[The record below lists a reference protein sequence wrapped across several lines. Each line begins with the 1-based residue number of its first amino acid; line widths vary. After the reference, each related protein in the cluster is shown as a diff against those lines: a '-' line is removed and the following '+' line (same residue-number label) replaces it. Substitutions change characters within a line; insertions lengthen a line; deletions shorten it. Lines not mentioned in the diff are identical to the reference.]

1 MSIRI
6 GNQIISGGKG
16 GNGDTISNQNP
27 SSEITKLYNWVGT
40 IEEYVQQEIATL
52 HPDWVCYIVDGTQIA
67 PSHRVIAFQKPTAEN
82 NYTWYRLYDD
92 GWVEQGGYSTYS
104 SGINRTIV
112 FPVEMLDIHYC
123 ANVTILGYTANA
135 DYSIAVGNRTTT
147 GFNIGCWYN
156 TNTPLQQG
164 VSWEVKGLYY
174 QEEESGELL
183 R

>member
-92 GWVEQGGYSTYS
+92 GWVEQGG
-104 SGINRTIV
+104 V
-112 FPVEMLDIHYC
+112 
-123 ANVTILGYTANA
+123 
-135 DYSIAVGNRTTT
+135 IAVGTVENITITLPITMLNTDYTWNLSFGDYIGTSNLEWLQCAITDRTVNS
-147 GFNIGCWYN
+147 FVVRRDN
-156 TNTPLQQG
+156 Q
-164 VSWEVKGLYY
+164 VRKSWEVKGLYY